1 MAEKMSDYYGKLKN
15 GTFFLIV
22 GVWYVGKK
30 Q

>member
-22 GVWYVGKK
+22 GVGYVRKK